1 MSEEQWPP
9 PEARARAALWE
20 AERRLTA
27 GEYAAAGAALED
39 AVAHGDPGTAAVAR
53 GLRQLAAA
61 GYRHEDGDPV
71 RAQRHLARARERLAP
86 FLPAFDE
93 VELDAL
99 LDLVAAAVGS

>member
-27 GEYAAAGAALED
+27 GEYVAAATALAD
-39 AVAHGDPGTAAVAR
+39 AVTCGDPPTAVVAR

-61 GYRHEDGDPV
+61 GYRHADGDPV
-71 RAQRHLARARERLAP
+71 RAQRHLARARARLAP
-86 FLPAFDE
+86 FAPTFEE

-99 LDLVAAAVGS
+99 VDLVASVLGS